1 MNILLWRIISN
12 KLRIRYG
19 SGKISVFEEVCKR
32 WRNDAAKTVSLHNQF
47 IAVTLSILPLLVIIA
62 RMSLQ
67 LEPYCI
73 SHRYP
78 RLLISVFWVLLSL
91 TSQRDCLYNSG
102 LAQWLHWTWVRATV
116 SSCVLLSW
124 QFNYSMRFRWQEH
137 LFRLSSPLDRPLAVY
152 QQLRSSWKTSG
163 SLWNRQ
169 RTQTHLFRRVR
180 W

>member
-12 KLRIRYG
+12 KLRVRYG
-19 SGKISVFEEVCKR
+19 SGKVSVLEEVCKR
-32 WRNDAAKTVSLHNQF
+32 RRNDAAKTVSLHNQF
-47 IAVTLSILPLLVIIA
+47 MLSLWAFYLSLLLFLECPL
-62 RMSLQ
+62 

-91 TSQRDCLYNSG
+91 TSQWDCFYNSG
-102 LAQWLHWTWVRATV
+102 LAQRLHWTWVRATV

-137 LFRLSSPLDRPLAVY
+137 LLRLSSPLDRPLAVY